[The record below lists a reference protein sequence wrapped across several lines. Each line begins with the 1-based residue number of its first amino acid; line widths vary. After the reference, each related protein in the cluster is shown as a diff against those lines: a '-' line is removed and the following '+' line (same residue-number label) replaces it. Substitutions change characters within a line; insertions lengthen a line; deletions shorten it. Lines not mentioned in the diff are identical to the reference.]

1 MLLYSFDKGSNQ
13 KVVGNMHSL
22 TTTTKARVLARCSYL
37 NEKVMRNLQ
46 FLGHLNELINLN

>member
-22 TTTTKARVLARCSYL
+22 TTTTTTKARVLARCSYL

-46 FLGHLNELINLN
+46 FLGHLSGIN

>member
-46 FLGHLNELINLN
+46 FLGHLSGFN